1 MTVGRFSYLQRVF
14 SAYLGSG
21 RSHLTFWHDDPQVNE
36 KADPSKLA
44 EYYMPF
50 FAKADYPGQQDEM
63 GIPMLDY
70 RGKVGLQYN
79 PIAIAQYGLGNYNLY
94 KRTGR
99 AERRD
104 RFLKA
109 ADWLVQNLETTR
121 WGTKVWNHHFDW
133 EYRDALKSPWY
144 SALSQGQGVSLLL
157 RARKETGN
165 EAYLKAAEE
174 AFATFKR
181 GLDEGGVTYKDR
193 DGNLWFEEAIV
204 DPPTHILNGFMWAA
218 WGVYDYSLYTG
229 DPEAKELFKAAVK
242 TLKQNLPLFD
252 AGYWSLYEHS
262 GTKMKMLASP
272 FYHNLHIVQLK
283 VMHGLTGERL
293 FHQFAERWEGYRNSP
308 LKKTRALLYKS
319 IFKLAY
325 Y

>member
-1 MTVGRFSYLQRVF
+1 MGRFSYLQRVF
-14 SAYLGSG
+14 AAYLGSG
-21 RSHLTFWHDDPQVNE
+21 KSHLTFWHEDPQVNE
-36 KADPSKLA
+36 QADPSKLA

-50 FAKADYPGQQDEM
+50 FAKADYPGQYDET

-94 KRTGR
+94 KRTEE
-99 AERRD
+99 AERKTK
-104 RFLKA
+104 FLRS
-109 ADWLVQNLETTR
+109 ADWLVQNLEQTR

-133 EYRDALKSPWY
+133 EYRDALKAPWY

-174 AFATFKR
+174 ALDTFRK

-193 DGNLWFEEAIV
+193 DGNVWFEEAVV

-229 DPEAKELFKAAVK
+229 DPWVKELFKASVK

-283 VMHGLTGERL
+283 VMHRLTGERL